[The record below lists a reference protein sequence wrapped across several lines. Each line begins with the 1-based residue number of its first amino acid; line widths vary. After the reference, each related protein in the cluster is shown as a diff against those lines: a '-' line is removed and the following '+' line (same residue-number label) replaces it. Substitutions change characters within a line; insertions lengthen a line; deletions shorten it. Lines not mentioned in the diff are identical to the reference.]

1 MHMTIIPMLLL
12 AATLSSC
19 ATSQTN
25 ASSNTPT
32 ANVALDSDPAQTAA
46 SQVDSRRASLIT
58 PGTTAPN
65 FTATTIDGKVVNLH
79 ELRGKVVVLDFWAT
93 WCGPCAT
100 EVPKMSQ
107 FATKAKAAGL
117 PIEVLAIE
125 WGDHGDRH
133 SNDDSVQKWARS
145 RDVQLD
151 IIRDN
156 HVANIKK
163 AFGVTAIP
171 SIIFIDPKGVVATTK
186 MGMGGRWES
195 YLWEQAQ
202 QTMQPTSSGD
212 PDADQSSR

>member
-12 AATLSSC
+12 AATLPSC

-46 SQVDSRRASLIT
+46 SQVDSRRASLIK

-65 FTATTIDGKVVNLH
+65 FIATTIDGKVVNLH

-93 WCGPCAT
+93 WCGPCAR

-107 FATKAKAAGL
+107 FSAKAKAAEL

-125 WGDHGDRH
+125 WGDHGDHH
-133 SNDDSVQKWARS
+133 SNDDRVQKWARS
-145 RDVQLD
+145 HDVQLD

-163 AFGVTAIP
+163 AFGVTAVP
-171 SIIFIDPKGVVATTK
+171 TIIFIDPNGVVATTT

-202 QTMQPTSSGD
+202 HAMQPTSSGD
-212 PDADQSSR
+212 SDADQSSK